1 MRAGGLTA
9 YDTQRLEQMYFETDT
24 AETAGKKAIMG
35 GPALYLDFINLFMLV
50 LQLFGQRRQ
59 E

>member
-35 GPALYLDFINLFMLV
+35 A
-50 LQLFGQRRQ
+50 RRWISISSICSC
-59 E
+59 